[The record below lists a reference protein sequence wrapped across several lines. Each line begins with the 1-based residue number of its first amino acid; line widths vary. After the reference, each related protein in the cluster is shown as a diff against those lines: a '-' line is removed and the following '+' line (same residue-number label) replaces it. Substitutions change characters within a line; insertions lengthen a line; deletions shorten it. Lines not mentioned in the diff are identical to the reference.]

1 MVLFALLFGCGRP
14 VTLTYGL
21 PPPLRLRLSE
31 ASLALDGLRLDACG
45 AGEPTTLHIGDRIGA
60 TSLLEERSENLPAG
74 EPCGLTLLL
83 EPEATV
89 TLHLRGETESGTA
102 FVLDAKAPNAGV
114 GDRLRLE
121 AGAELVLL
129 VDGDALLPAAL
140 LDDRAAAG
148 GSLSLGPDDPLSL
161 QVADGLAN
169 ALFVGD
175 PAEAELRFGAAWTTF
190 APTAAAEPPEE
201 PGQGCNGGD
210 PAPTDSASDGT
221 DGADGADGADDTA
234 AADAQ
239 PEGRSGCNRGE
250 DTGADATTEERR
262 GCDRGDDT
270 SAALLP
276 LGLGLIAARRRR
288 PPGIAPPRP

>member
-1 MVLFALLFGCGRP
+1 MLLLALLLACGRP

-21 PPPLRLRLSE
+21 PPPLGLRLSE
-31 ASLALDGLRLDACG
+31 ASLALDGLRLNTCG
-45 AGEPTTLHIGDRIGA
+45 AGEPTTLHIGDRIGD
-60 TSLLEERSENLPAG
+60 TSLLEARTENLPAG

-89 TLHLRGETESGTA
+89 TLHLRGETASGTA

-121 AGAELVLL
+121 AGAELALL
-129 VDGDALLPAAL
+129 IDGDALLPAAL

-148 GSLSLGPDDPLSL
+148 GSLSLGPEDPLSQ

-190 APTAAAEPPEE
+190 APTAAAEPPDE
-201 PGQGCNGGD
+201 PSEGCNRGD
-210 PAPTDSASDGT
+210 PAPTDSASDGS
-221 DGADGADGADDTA
+221 DGSDGSDDTA
-234 AADAQ
+234 ATDAQ
-239 PEGRSGCNRGE
+239 PQGRSGCDRGE
-250 DTGADATTEERR
+250 DTGADEETEERR

-288 PPGIAPPRP
+288 PSRITPPRP